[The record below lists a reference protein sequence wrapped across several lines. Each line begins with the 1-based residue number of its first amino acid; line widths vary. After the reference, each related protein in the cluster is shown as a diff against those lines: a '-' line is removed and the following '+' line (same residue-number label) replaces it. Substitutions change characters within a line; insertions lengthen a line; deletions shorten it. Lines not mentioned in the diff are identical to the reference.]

1 MGHGLGGGGEASEEG
16 DFGGAVAFLAETI
29 PGVGEFEFGAGE
41 VFEDEDAVW
50 GEGILESGGAEEFGG
65 EVAFAR

>member
-1 MGHGLGGGGEASEEG
+1 MAEA
-16 DFGGAVAFLAETI
+16 I
-29 PGVGEFEFGAGE
+29 PGVREFEFGTWE